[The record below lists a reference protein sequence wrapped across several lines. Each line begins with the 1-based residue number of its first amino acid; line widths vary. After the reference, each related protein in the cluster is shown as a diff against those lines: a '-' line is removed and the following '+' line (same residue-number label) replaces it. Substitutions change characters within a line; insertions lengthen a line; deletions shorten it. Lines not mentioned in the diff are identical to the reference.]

1 MKQFGT
7 GGPAKAR
14 EQPLGVEPRAEPRAE
29 EVLGEGPG
37 CVTPRVDW

>member
-1 MKQFGT
+1 MKQVGT

-14 EQPLGVEPRAEPRAE
+14 EQPLGVEPRAE